1 MLVPITFVDDTNV
14 FFEPINIKGLP
25 KTVNDELI
33 KINEW
38 FSANKLSL
46 NVRKTKFF
54 LFPKSDRKYRIPSPL
69 PTLKIN
75 NYNIKRVNTMRFF
88 GVYLDKNL
96 SGKALIKYFENK
108 LAKNTGLIYRAKPF
122 FDKESILAL

>member
-1 MLVPITFVDDTNV
+1 
-14 FFEPINIKGLP
+14 
-25 KTVNDELI
+25 
-33 KINEW
+33 
-38 FSANKLSL
+38 
-46 NVRKTKFF
+46 
-54 LFPKSDRKYRIPSPL
+54 
-69 PTLKIN
+69 
-75 NYNIKRVNTMRFF
+75 MRFF

>member
-14 FFEPINIKGLP
+14 FFEPINIKGLS

-96 SGKALIKYFENK
+96 SGKALIRLF
-108 LAKNTGLIYRAKPF
+108 IYIIARN
-122 FDKESILAL
+122 